1 MPRSSTVA
9 GVTPRV
15 ASRRSRHGPLW
26 ARQLLTKPR
35 GRDFVGAENRLA
47 VPLALRVL
55 VSVLWFG
62 HGHARARGNLPDG
75 LRKRNLVVQ
84 FDELEDV
91 ALGAAPEAMEEP
103 LIAVDV
109 ERRRFLSMKRTEPL
123 PRGPAAAQR
132 HPFLDDLHDVGV
144 RLEVLDEVGRK
155 KRHYSL
161 NSTTVTPPPPCSG
174 GAD

>member
-1 MPRSSTVA
+1 M
-9 GVTPRV
+9 
-15 ASRRSRHGPLW
+15 
-26 ARQLLTKPR
+26 
-35 GRDFVGAENRLA
+35 GAENRLA
-47 VPLALRVL
+47 VPLALRIL
-55 VSVLWFG
+55 VSILWFG

-155 KRHYSL
+155 ERHYSL